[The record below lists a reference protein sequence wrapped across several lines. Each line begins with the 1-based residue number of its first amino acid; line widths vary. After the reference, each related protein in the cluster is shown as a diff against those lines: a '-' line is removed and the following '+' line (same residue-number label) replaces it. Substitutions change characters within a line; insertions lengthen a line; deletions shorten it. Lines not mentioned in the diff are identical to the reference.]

1 MPASLFAVAS
11 PHAGFEWADWAA
23 LLLYAAATAAI
34 AWACSRKQGSTEEFF
49 LAGRQ
54 MPWFAVGLS
63 IMATLMSTISYLA
76 VPGEMIQH
84 GIGMFAGQM
93 SVPFVMAV
101 VLSLWVPFF
110 MRLRLTSVYEYL
122 EQRFGPGARLLAAT
136 LFILLR
142 LGWLGVIIYT
152 CSMAVDKMVEIRPLA
167 LPGASW
173 AGEPVTLPPLMLWIV
188 LIGLFTT
195 AYTAVGG
202 IRAVIWTDVMQSV
215 IMFAGVLITLSYVW
229 ISTGQGPAEW
239 WAVASEAHQNHTSP
253 PWFALDVTVRVTIFT
268 AMLHT
273 FFWSICT
280 HGSDQMVVQRYFTT
294 TSLKSALRSYLI
306 SACSDL
312 TIGILLAMSGLALLA
327 FYHEHPA
334 FLSPEIAAVQ
344 TADKWFPYFIAHQL
358 PPGLGG
364 LILAALFAAGMS
376 SISSGINSVSAVAMT
391 DVVPRLSGRSAA
403 RGAEAGEGAGLARAR
418 YLSLAIGLFVTLL
431 AVGFA
436 RLVEKPTGADLQREE
451 EITLEQSGK
460 LAEEP
465 DKPAVAAHAQNIME
479 LMAKG
484 FNMFLGPLAA
494 LFFIGMF
501 LPRSTSRSAIPAVLC
516 GLIVSIAWSYWH
528 ELHLPELLA
537 GLVPAGGVFE
547 AIGLSKLVGPQAGVP
562 TFTLAIALPCATTVL
577 CAFLLSW
584 LVESGDEHAGRQ
596 WTWYAVMRR
605 PIPSAPGS
613 PGT

>member
-1 MPASLFAVAS
+1 MPALLFSVAT
-11 PHAGFEWADWAA
+11 PHAGFVWADWGA
-23 LLLYAAATAAI
+23 LVLYAAATAAI

-76 VPGEMIQH
+76 VPGEMIRH

-93 SVPFVMAV
+93 AIPFAMTV
-101 VLSLWVPFF
+101 VLCLWVPFF

-122 EQRFGPGARLLAAT
+122 EQRFGSGARLLAAT

-142 LGWLGVIIYT
+142 LGWLGVIVYT

-167 LPGASW
+167 LPGAAW
-173 AGEPVTLPPLMLWIV
+173 AGGPVRLPPLYLWIV
-188 LIGLFTT
+188 LIGVFTT

-229 ISTGQGPAEW
+229 IATGEGPADW
-239 WAVASEAHQNHTSP
+239 WTIASEAHQKHTNP
-253 PWFALDVTVRVTIFT
+253 PWFAVDVTVRVTIFT
-268 AMLHT
+268 AMLHS
-273 FFWSICT
+273 FFWIVCT

-294 TSLKSALRSYLI
+294 TSLKAALRSYLI

-312 TIGILLAMSGLALLA
+312 TIGALLAMTGLALLA
-327 FYHEHPA
+327 FYLKHPT
-334 FLSPEIAAVQ
+334 FLAADIASVE

-376 SISSGINSVSAVAMT
+376 SVSSGINSVSAVAMT
-391 DVVPRLSGRSAA
+391 DVVPRLTGRSAS
-403 RGAEAGEGAGLARAR
+403 GGVEAGEGASLARAR
-418 YLSLAIGLFVTLL
+418 WLSLAIGLLVTVL

-436 RLVEKPTGADLQREE
+436 RLVETPATAQLQREE
-451 EITLEQSGK
+451 EIALEQSGK

-465 DKPAVAAHAQNIME
+465 DKPAAAAHAQNIME

-501 LPRSTSRSAIPAVLC
+501 LPRSTSRSAVPAVLC
-516 GLIVSIAWSYWH
+516 GLAVSIVWSYWH
-528 ELHLPELLA
+528 ELQLPELLA
-537 GLVPAGGVFE
+537 GFVPAGGWFE
-547 AIGLSKLVGPQAGVP
+547 AIGLSKLVGEQAGVP

-577 CAFLLSW
+577 SAFLLSW
-584 LVESGDEHAGRQ
+584 LVDSGREHAGRQ

-605 PIPSAPGS
+605 PIPPS
-613 PGT
+613 